1 MGKSARDAPSAYLTR
16 GPRRARPSTAFPAR
30 STGRLPTAARRTRGC
45 GARRPPARRSSW
57 TRTAP
62 PARAR
67 GGAGRAAIVVYTDG
81 SHVKGTARRGIG
93 AYCAHGGREYRMRRD
108 CAGLDAAASNPTL
121 ELLAAVDV
129 LRSVPAAAA
138 PAAIEIAADYIGVA
152 RYVNGEW
159 TPKAGPG
166 PFAAAARA
174 LADVLARLRARGFV
188 VSATHVR
195 AHSGVPGNEE
205 ADRLAKAGAAGAD
218 ASDFAALFGE

>member
-1 MGKSARDAPSAYLTR
+1 MGKSARVYAVR
-16 GPRRARPSTAFPAR
+16 
-30 STGRLPTAARRTRGC
+30 
-45 GARRPPARRSSW
+45 
-57 TRTAP
+57 
-62 PARAR
+62 
-67 GGAGRAAIVVYTDG
+67 AGRAVGIFDTWAASRAAVDGLPGAERGSLADRGAADAWLRRAAPAGAAIIVYTDG

-195 AHSGVPGNEE
+195 AHSGVPCNEE
-205 ADRLAKAGAAGAD
+205 ADRLAKAGAAGGGAGG
-218 ASDFAALFGE
+218 LWGRVGGEKKKRARL